1 MKKVVMMASIIAVA
15 SLTTGCATIFKGKTQ
30 KVNIATSNNEQ
41 ISVNVDGKTVTAPSV
56 VELTRK
62 DSDLTVTTSA
72 KGCTPNTSVESSV
85 EPVFFVNILSG
96 GPLGST
102 TDYATGSMWKYDSNI
117 VVNCK

>member
-1 MKKVVMMASIIAVA
+1 MMASIIAVA

-62 DSDLTVTTSA
+62 DSGLTVTTSA
-72 KGCTPNTSVESSV
+72 KGCTPNTSVESSI

-96 GPLGST
+96 GPFGST
-102 TDYATGSMWKYDSNI
+102 TDYVTGSMWKYDSNI